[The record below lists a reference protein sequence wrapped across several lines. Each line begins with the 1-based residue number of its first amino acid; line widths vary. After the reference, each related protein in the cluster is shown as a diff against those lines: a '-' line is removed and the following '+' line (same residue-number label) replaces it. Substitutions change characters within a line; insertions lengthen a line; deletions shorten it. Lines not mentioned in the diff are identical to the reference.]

1 METCQFL
8 FTKLLSHIIDPSF
21 FKNPTAS
28 IKSQGE
34 SDRNHFSK
42 YLLTLIVNFSCS
54 LEDGLLVRSPTS
66 PNILL
71 SLNAKS
77 GERKSLE
84 SNPLDSRALG
94 TEHWEFYSIY
104 FPCRCNE
111 KQAPVTAR
119 KKKKSQK
126 TKSLSSPQFA
136 ELALLSPAQSRLCIY
151 CCVVEPRKARMET
164 RRSWRELAN
173 NAVSGVVSA
182 LAKI

>member
-119 KKKKSQK
+119 KKKIPEDKVPQFS
-126 TKSLSSPQFA
+126 SVFRAGFALSSLEQV
-136 ELALLSPAQSRLCIY
+136 LHLLLY
-151 CCVVEPRKARMET
+151 
-164 RRSWRELAN
+164 SW
-173 NAVSGVVSA
+173 
-182 LAKI
+182 AKEGKDGDKKKLEGTSQ